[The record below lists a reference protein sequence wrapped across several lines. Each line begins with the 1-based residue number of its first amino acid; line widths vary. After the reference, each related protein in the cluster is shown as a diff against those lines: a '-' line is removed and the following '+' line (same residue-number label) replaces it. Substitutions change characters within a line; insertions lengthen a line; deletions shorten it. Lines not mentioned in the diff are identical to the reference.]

1 MISKKIQIKID
12 PDIADLIPQFIE
24 NRHNDIHSLEE
35 LITAGNFEA
44 ISQLAHKIKGSAG
57 GYGFDGLSTIA
68 AKMETAA
75 KQSNL
80 TDVKNLFAQ
89 AQEYLN
95 SVEIIYP
102 S

>member
-1 MISKKIQIKID
+1 MMNKKIQIKID

-24 NRHNDIHSLEE
+24 NRHNDLHSLSE
-35 LITAGNFEA
+35 IIDASNFEA
-44 ISQLAHKIKGSAG
+44 IAQLAHKIKGSAG
-57 GYGFDGLSTIA
+57 GYGFDGLSAIA
-68 AKMETAA
+68 AKMEVAA

-80 TDVKNLFAQ
+80 EEAKSLLVQ

-102 S
+102 N